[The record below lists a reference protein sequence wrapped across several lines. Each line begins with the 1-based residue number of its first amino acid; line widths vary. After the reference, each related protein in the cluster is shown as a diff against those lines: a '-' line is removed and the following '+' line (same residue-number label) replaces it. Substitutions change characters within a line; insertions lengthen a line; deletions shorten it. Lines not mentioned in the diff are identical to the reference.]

1 MPAVDSNKHG
11 QSEIG
16 KEGER
21 ERADSLFLASL
32 AAFLLPAERASGAR
46 GGLPLVGYGGRA
58 GGVFTSMRQ
67 FQMFERTNGRNS
79 PSGAQ
84 TSYRAE
90 WKGRAESNGLLESLL
105 AAMLPAA
112 CHCEAGG
119 ERMWSVTIFVQ
130 GRQTVDRT
138 VAGVSHELLG
148 RVLRN
153 DFSKHIISHSKF
165 LSITKL

>member
-67 FQMFERTNGRNS
+67 FQMFERRNERTGGTPLRAHRATEGGR
-79 PSGAQ
+79 
-84 TSYRAE
+84 E
-90 WKGRAESNGLLESLL
+90 GRAESNGLLESLL
-105 AAMLPAA
+105 AAMLLLA
-112 CHCEAGG
+112 CHCEAVRGC
-119 ERMWSVTIFVQ
+119 
-130 GRQTVDRT
+130 GR
-138 VAGVSHELLG
+138 
-148 RVLRN
+148 
-153 DFSKHIISHSKF
+153 
-165 LSITKL
+165 

>member
-32 AAFLLPAERASGAR
+32 AAFLLPAERAERKGA
-46 GGLPLVGYGGRA
+46 LPLVGYGGRA

-84 TSYRAE
+84 NYRGG
-90 WKGRAESNGLLESLL
+90 KGREGLSR
-105 AAMLPAA
+105 MGFSSCCCYAA
-112 CHCEAGG
+112 CHCEAARGC
-119 ERMWSVTIFVQ
+119 
-130 GRQTVDRT
+130 GR
-138 VAGVSHELLG
+138 
-148 RVLRN
+148 
-153 DFSKHIISHSKF
+153 
-165 LSITKL
+165 

>member
-32 AAFLLPAERASGAR
+32 AAFLLPAERASGE
-46 GGLPLVGYGGRA
+46 GGRA
-58 GGVFTSMRQ
+58 AIGRIRRTGGRRIYEHEAVSNV
-67 FQMFERTNGRNS
+67 RTNE
-79 PSGAQ
+79 
-84 TSYRAE
+84 RAE
-90 WKGRAESNGLLESLL
+90 LPFGRTELQREEEKGRAEANGLLELLL
-105 AAMLPAA
+105 AAMLLAA

-130 GRQTVDRT
+130 DRQTVDRP
-138 VAGVSHELLG
+138 VAGFSNELVKSLRIFSHTI
-148 RVLRN
+148 
-153 DFSKHIISHSKF
+153 FSLIAIS
-165 LSITKL
+165 

>member
-67 FQMFERTNGRNS
+67 FQMFERTEERTNGRNS

-112 CHCEAGG
+112 CHCEAGRG
-119 ERMWSVTIFVQ
+119 C
-130 GRQTVDRT
+130 GR
-138 VAGVSHELLG
+138 
-148 RVLRN
+148 
-153 DFSKHIISHSKF
+153 
-165 LSITKL
+165 

>member
-46 GGLPLVGYGGRA
+46 GGRAAIGRIHGGRRIYEHEA
-58 GGVFTSMRQ
+58 VSNVRTE
-67 FQMFERTNGRNS
+67 ERTNGRNS

-84 TSYRAE
+84 NYRGR
-90 WKGRAESNGLLESLL
+90 KGGK
-105 AAMLPAA
+105 
-112 CHCEAGG
+112 G
-119 ERMWSVTIFVQ
+119 
-130 GRQTVDRT
+130 
-138 VAGVSHELLG
+138 
-148 RVLRN
+148 
-153 DFSKHIISHSKF
+153 
-165 LSITKL
+165 